1 MLGILRILFIHE
13 EMLKVRCNKNFKN
26 EESNI
31 SSSNYF
37 KREKVNSE
45 NVFLLYLDK

>member
-13 EMLKVRCNKNFKN
+13 EMLKGRCNKNLEN
-26 EESNI
+26 EELNI

-45 NVFLLYLDK
+45 NVFIMYLDN